1 MPEWLELKNA
11 EYELKQDEFY
21 YDIDFEAKKD
31 LLDTIIAEELN
42 DYYILELGHVSP
54 ENRYLNEKD
63 QMDLIG
69 KITAK
74 VFVNRMTPA
83 VLANLSFYYKFNTE
97 EDLQRIIARRVS
109 FAVLGLTLDTNT
121 MNIPNSAFT
130 EK

>member
-21 YDIDFEAKKD
+21 YEIDFEAKKD
-31 LLDTIIAEELN
+31 LLEL
-42 DYYILELGHVSP
+42 EHVSP
-54 ENRYLNEKD
+54 KNRYLNEKD

>member
-1 MPEWLELKNA
+1 MPYGRLRSENIFWKKEKAKEDVLE
-11 EYELKQDEFY
+11 E
-21 YDIDFEAKKD
+21 IDFEAKKD

-74 VFVNRMTPA
+74 VFVNRK
-83 VLANLSFYYKFNTE
+83 NEYQFRNNNFIITE
-97 EDLQRIIARRVS
+97 FLINSLQ
-109 FAVLGLTLDTNT
+109 
-121 MNIPNSAFT
+121 
-130 EK
+130 